1 MRKFEPPSPEEVAR
15 VRALAERRMTADEF
29 NAYVN
34 APMSVDELEE
44 IHGLIDWFTR
54 RYPTVAERLAW
65 GERAFAQAK
74 RWMPPDK

>member
-1 MRKFEPPSPEEVAR
+1 MKKFEPPAPEAVAR
-15 VRALAERRMTADEF
+15 VRAFTNRRLTPEEF

-34 APMSVDELEE
+34 APMSADELEA
-44 IHGLIDWFTR
+44 IHSLINWFTR

-65 GERAFAQAK
+65 GERAYAQAK